1 MEYML
6 MTQMT
11 LSREETDRE
20 SMGERERNRQKE
32 NEMYEMRMRMVYRM
46 ENSRINEPINLFLE
60 AVGWYKNNSVWY
72 SVD

>member
-32 NEMYEMRMRMVYRM
+32 NEMYEMRMRMVY
-46 ENSRINEPINLFLE
+46 
-60 AVGWYKNNSVWY
+60 
-72 SVD
+72 